1 MSHNGGSRLGYWIQL
16 EKGNIISI
24 TTVQHIN
31 EDEVENEDVKE

>member
-16 EKGNIISI
+16 AKGNIISI